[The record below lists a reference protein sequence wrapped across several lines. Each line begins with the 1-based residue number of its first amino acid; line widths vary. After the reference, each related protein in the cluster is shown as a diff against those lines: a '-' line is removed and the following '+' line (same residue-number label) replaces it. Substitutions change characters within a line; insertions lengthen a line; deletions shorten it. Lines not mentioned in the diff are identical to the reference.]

1 MRGKHRDRY
10 LPAGPTNE
18 TKNETAPMSRDA
30 LKTLFHPFAS
40 GTVDAPGEG
49 QRILFLGAEAGFAL
63 PGDFAAEL
71 SAVQGFRPFYRQLQ
85 AQRINVTP
93 EIEGAD
99 YDGALVLCGKH
110 KGENEGNIAE
120 ALSRVK
126 EGGLIVVAGSK
137 EDGIQ
142 PLRKRLEGFGL
153 TVEHMPK
160 YHGVALWFS
169 RPADVKAL
177 TAPLTKSET
186 RVEDRFTTTAG
197 MFSHD
202 RIDAGSELLASR
214 LPTDFSGDAADFG
227 AGWGYLSVEL
237 ATKSPRIARIDLY
250 EAHYGALEAA
260 RANLLANCP
269 KVAQRF
275 FWHDLASEP
284 VKDKYDLI
292 VMNPPFHEG
301 HAAEPSLGQAMIKAA
316 ASALRGGGRLMLV
329 ANRGLPYEPVLAES
343 FREHGETCRNARF
356 KVLWAKK

>member
-1 MRGKHRDRY
+1 
-10 LPAGPTNE
+10 
-18 TKNETAPMSRDA
+18 MSRDA

-85 AQRINVTP
+85 AQRVNVTP
-93 EIEGAD
+93 EIEGSD
-99 YDGALVLCGKH
+99 YDGALVLCTKH
-110 KGENEGNIAE
+110 KGENEAHIAE
-120 ALSRVK
+120 AVARVK
-126 EGGLIVVAGSK
+126 AGGLIVVAGGK

-142 PLRKRLEGFGL
+142 PLRKRIEGFGL
-153 TVEHMPK
+153 NVEHMPK
-160 YHGVALWFS
+160 YHGVAFWFT
-169 RPADVKAL
+169 RPADASAL
-177 TAPLTKSET
+177 TAQLAKPAT
-186 RVEDRFTTTAG
+186 RVEGRFTTAAG

-237 ATKSPRIARIDLY
+237 ATRSPRIARLDLY
-250 EAHYGALEAA
+250 EAHYAALEAA
-260 RANLLANCP
+260 RANLLENCP

-284 VKDKYDLI
+284 VKDKYDLVI
-292 VMNPPFHEG
+292 MNPPFHEG

-316 ASALRGGGRLMLV
+316 SSALRSGGRLMLV
-329 ANRGLPYEPVLAES
+329 ANRGLPYEPVLAEN

>member
-1 MRGKHRDRY
+1 
-10 LPAGPTNE
+10 
-18 TKNETAPMSRDA
+18 MSRDA

-40 GTVDAPGEG
+40 GTIDAPGEG
-49 QRILFLGAEAGFAL
+49 KRILFLAAEAGFSL
-63 PGDFAAEL
+63 PDGFTAEL

-93 EIEGAD
+93 EIEGGD

-110 KGENEGNIAE
+110 KGENEDHIAE
-120 ALSRVK
+120 ALSRVR
-126 EGGLIVVAGSK
+126 EGGLIVVAGGK

-142 PLRKRLEGFGL
+142 PLRKRMEGFGL
-153 TVEHMPK
+153 AVEYMPK
-160 YHGVALWFS
+160 YHGVAFWFA
-169 RPADVKAL
+169 RPADIKVM
-177 TAPLTKSET
+177 TAQLGKPAT
-186 RVEDRFTTTAG
+186 RVDDRFTTTPG

-214 LPTDFSGDAADFG
+214 LPTDFTGDAADFG

-237 ATKSPRIARIDLY
+237 ATKSPRIARFDLY

-301 HAAEPSLGQAMIKAA
+301 HAAEPSLGQAMIKTA
-316 ASALRGGGRLMLV
+316 ASALRSGGRLMLV

-343 FREHGETCRNARF
+343 FKEHGETCRNARF

>member
-1 MRGKHRDRY
+1 
-10 LPAGPTNE
+10 
-18 TKNETAPMSRDA
+18 MSRDA

-329 ANRGLPYEPVLAES
+329 ANRGLPYEPVLAEN

>member
-1 MRGKHRDRY
+1 
-10 LPAGPTNE
+10 
-18 TKNETAPMSRDA
+18 MSRDA

-40 GTVDAPGEG
+40 GTIEPPAEG
-49 QRILFLGAEAGFAL
+49 GRFLFLGAEAGFSL
-63 PGDFAAEL
+63 PDGFAASL

-85 AQRINVTP
+85 AQRVNTTP
-93 EIEGAD
+93 EIEGED
-99 YDGALVLCGKH
+99 YDGALILCGKH
-110 KGENEGNIAE
+110 KGENEAYIAE
-120 ALSRVK
+120 ALGRVK
-126 EGGLIVVAGSK
+126 AGGLIVIAGGK

-142 PLRKRLEGFGL
+142 SLRKRMEGFGL
-153 TVEHMPK
+153 SVEHMPK
-160 YHGVALWFS
+160 YHGVALWFG
-169 RPADVKAL
+169 RPADVGDLIAKLAKP
-177 TAPLTKSET
+177 AV
-186 RVEDRFTTTAG
+186 RIDGRFTTSAG

-237 ATKSPRIARIDLY
+237 ATKSPRIERLDLY
-250 EAHYGALEAA
+250 EADYAALEAA
-260 RANLLANCP
+260 RANLLENCP

-292 VMNPPFHEG
+292 IMNPPFHEG
-301 HAAEPSLGQAMIKAA
+301 HAAEPSLGQAMIKTA
-316 ASALRGGGRLMLV
+316 ASALRSNGRLMLV
-329 ANRGLPYEPVLAES
+329 ANRGLPYEPVLAEN